1 MSEFAEGAP
10 EIALNDQSLAHLGRA
25 ALYEGFAKTALTLCL
40 KALKGL
46 NHEQWVRLERM
57 HFKDI
62 VKAID
67 QELVRFPLLR
77 PYFEGIK
84 ENHERWR
91 ERRNF
96 SIHASWGTDTRG
108 KPVANCYRRK
118 TLGDENDVVG
128 AANDCF
134 WLAKEA
140 RTFQYQIALL
150 IADGSLTGGGAKGPG
165 GKMRTPTGTVSF

>member
-1 MSEFAEGAP
+1 MSEFAEGAF
-10 EIALNDQSLAHLGRA
+10 EIALTDQALSHLGRA
-25 ALYEGFAKTALTLCL
+25 ALYDGLAKTALTLCL
-40 KALKGL
+40 KALKSL
-46 NHEQWVRLERM
+46 SHEQWVSLERIQ
-57 HFKDI
+57 FKDL

-67 QELVRFPLLR
+67 QEIDKFPSLR

-96 SIHASWGTDTRG
+96 SIHASWGADVRG
-108 KPVANCYRRK
+108 KPVAYCYRRK
-118 TLGDENDVVG
+118 TFGDENDVVG

-150 IADGSLTGGGAKGPG
+150 IANGSLPGGSTEGPG
-165 GKMRTPTGTVSF
+165 GRMHTPTGTVSF